1 MGREKLKMSE
11 IEIRLSEALRDTLA
25 CLDEHLAQAAH
36 DSNVTVEVLC
46 PCSENEAQNAR
57 DLLAEIDTK

>member
-1 MGREKLKMSE
+1 MSE
-11 IEIRLSEALRDTLA
+11 LETLLSEALRDTLA

-46 PCSENEAQNAR
+46 PCSANEAQNAR
-57 DLLAEIDTK
+57 DLLAGIDAE

>member
-1 MGREKLKMSE
+1 MSE
-11 IEIRLSEALRDTLA
+11 LETLLSEALRDVLT

-46 PCSENEAQNAR
+46 PCSANEAENAR
-57 DLLAEIDTK
+57 ALLAGIDSE